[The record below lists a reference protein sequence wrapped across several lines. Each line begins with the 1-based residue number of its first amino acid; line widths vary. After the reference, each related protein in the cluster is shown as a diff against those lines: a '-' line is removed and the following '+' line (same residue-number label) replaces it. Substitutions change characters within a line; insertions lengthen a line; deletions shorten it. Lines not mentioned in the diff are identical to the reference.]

1 MLLHCDLKFGY
12 NGSFEDNLGLL
23 ALKRTNYS
31 STDILKGRVHDIQD
45 VYRDVQKVEQN
56 DILGIEKNSV
66 CF

>member
-1 MLLHCDLKFGY
+1 MLLRCDLKFGY
-12 NGSFEDNLGLL
+12 NVSFEDNLGLL